1 MSTLL
6 KSNNKLLKHS
16 NPWAYFDGATS
27 YLRYADN
34 DAFSFTD
41 GTNDLPFGIEFDLYP
56 LDVDSLKMLIYK
68 GISSGNFEYSLRITS
83 GTLLIR
89 LWSNGN
95 SAIYI
100 GASVPIISKPYKVKI
115 TYDGSKLWSGIKIS
129 LDNVDTTTTNSSAG
143 SYAGMINAT
152 SGVYIGTN
160 NGSSFILHGYLRN
173 LIISKNSIY
182 VFNIPLQ
189 DSDAVSQDVIGG
201 VSGTVV
207 NVSVVNKLET
217 ERWAYFDGVSSNLSI
232 GTTSTL
238 GWMNSGTFNVQFDLK
253 LLKAPTAS
261 AVHIYTSSA
270 AVHYGFFFQFITNGQ
285 IRLYWCNGTGV
296 YAIGMSA
303 MDVCVLGTNY
313 HYLLQGNGTQ
323 IRLYVVNSD
332 TGANFYDSGWVSCNY
347 VPNATMYFPLVVGR
361 NAYNAQFQLKNFTI
375 YSDTNGTQPF
385 FSLPFQN
392 PDAIAVDTIGGL
404 VGTNNNVI
412 LINNMANILKS

>member
-1 MSTLL
+1 MSNLL
-6 KSNNKLLKHS
+6 KANNKLLKHC
-16 NPWAYFDGATS
+16 NTWAEFDGVSSRIYNVATTAYLAWMNSGIFNMQFDYIAIGTTAGRVVCTAVSSTSKGFQFVYTSNVLTLYYSNGSGTYAFISPRTIVQGTS
-27 YLRYADN
+27 YHITLQGNGTQIRYTIKNNDTGAVHYAGPWTSCLYAAGNMTYTLSFSSYGSTANYTKCKLRNFKIFTD
-34 DAFSFTD
+34 TD
-41 GTNDLPFGIEFDLYP
+41 GTILFLFLP
-56 LDVDSLKMLIYK
+56 M
-68 GISSGNFEYSLRITS
+68 
-83 GTLLIR
+83 
-89 LWSNGN
+89 
-95 SAIYI
+95 
-100 GASVPIISKPYKVKI
+100 
-115 TYDGSKLWSGIKIS
+115 
-129 LDNVDTTTTNSSAG
+129 
-143 SYAGMINAT
+143 
-152 SGVYIGTN
+152 
-160 NGSSFILHGYLRN
+160 
-173 LIISKNSIY
+173 
-182 VFNIPLQ
+182 Q
-189 DSDAVSQDVIGG
+189 DSNAVSQDVIGG